1 MPDEKPNDEPKA
13 HDLTTEQ
20 AVKHLFP
27 QEAREA
33 VVLEAKKQSKQRVR
47 VESSIRKDST

>member
-1 MPDEKPNDEPKA
+1 MPDEKPKA

-27 QEAREA
+27 KEAREA
-33 VVLEAKKQSKQRVR
+33 VVLEAKKGRKPRSGA
-47 VESSIRKDST
+47 ESSTEEDSS

>member
-1 MPDEKPNDEPKA
+1 MPDEKPKA

-33 VVLEAKKQSKQRVR
+33 VVLEAKKGRKSGPAA
-47 VESSIRKDST
+47 ESSTEKDSS

>member
-1 MPDEKPNDEPKA
+1 MPEPKPKA

-27 QEAREA
+27 KEAREA
-33 VVLEAKKQSKQRVR
+33 VVLEAKKGRKPKAGA
-47 VESSIRKDST
+47 ESSIDKDSS

>member
-1 MPDEKPNDEPKA
+1 MADEKPKA

-33 VVLEAKKQSKQRVR
+33 VVLEAKKSRKPRAEA
-47 VESSIRKDST
+47 ESSIDKDSS

>member
-1 MPDEKPNDEPKA
+1 MPDEKPKA

-27 QEAREA
+27 KEAREA
-33 VVLEAKKQSKQRVR
+33 VVLEAKKGRKPNAGA
-47 VESSIRKDST
+47 ESSTEEDST

>member
-1 MPDEKPNDEPKA
+1 MPDEKPKA

-27 QEAREA
+27 KEAREA
-33 VVLEAKKQSKQRVR
+33 IVLEAKKGRKLGADAA
-47 VESSIRKDST
+47 ESSTGKDST

>member
-1 MPDEKPNDEPKA
+1 MPRAKPKA

-20 AVKHLFP
+20 AVKRMFP

-33 VVLEAKKQSKQRVR
+33 VRSEAKKSRKQRAKVTTKPKP
-47 VESSIRKDST
+47 S

>member
-1 MPDEKPNDEPKA
+1 MPKPKPKA

-27 QEAREA
+27 KEAREA
-33 VVLEAKKQSKQRVR
+33 LVLEAKKSRKP
-47 VESSIRKDST
+47 EPKASTDGKSS